1 MRNGK
6 QLLNLDKMNKIPH
19 INFGEKINLDIGC
32 GSKVEKDHY
41 GIDIRD
47 CEQDIVWDVTKG
59 LPFPD
64 NSIHSIRTSHFL
76 EHLSVDEEIDFLK
89 EVLRVLKVK
98 GKMFNRLPH
107 SDARSAF
114 YPGHKSYWNEQKVTA
129 FTRSGLAKF
138 VILKNEKKGDE
149 LFFAIQKL

>member
-1 MRNGK
+1 
-6 QLLNLDKMNKIPH
+6 MNKIQY
-19 INFGEKINLDIGC
+19 IDFNKEVNLDIGC
-32 GSKVEKDHY
+32 ADKCEKNHY

-47 CEQDIVWDVTKG
+47 CGQAIVWDVTKG

-64 NSIHSIRTSHFL
+64 NSINSIRTSHFL
-76 EHLSVDEEIDFLK
+76 EHLSVDEERDFLE

-107 SDARSAF
+107 SDSRTAF
-114 YPGHKSYWNEQKVTA
+114 YPGHKSYWNEEKVEA

-138 VILKNEKKGDE
+138 VVLKNEKEGGE